1 MKVMNVQYLHGK
13 PLSSGT
19 LKSIPEDFVVKE
31 DLGFELDG
39 EGEHVMVRVEKTGC
53 NTLFVA
59 EQLAKFAKISARAV
73 SYAGLKD
80 RHAVTE
86 QWFCLQMPGK
96 DTLDFSAWQLEGCR
110 VLAVTRQKRK
120 LRIGSLKGNQF
131 EITLRDITNADD
143 VDQRL
148 QKVAKLGVPNYF
160 GEQRFGR
167 DGQNLVQARRWANQE
182 ITVRE
187 RNKRSFYL
195 SAARSAMFNDIA
207 SARIANNTAQYAML
221 GDALQLTGRGSW
233 FVATAEELDSLQAR
247 LQSSELSVT
256 APLPGDGDLGTQED
270 ALAFEIHCL
279 EQDYQPFM
287 ALMKNERVSPAR
299 RAVLVKPQNLQWQ
312 WLDSSTVKLDF
323 FLNSGSFAT
332 SVVREIINQD
342 CVDAEYI
349 IE

>member
-1 MKVMNVQYLHGK
+1 MNVQYLHGK
-13 PLSSGT
+13 PLSTGK
-19 LKSIPEDFVVKE
+19 LKSQPEDFIVKE

-59 EQLAKFAKISARAV
+59 EQLAKFAKISARSV

-80 RHAVTE
+80 RNAVTE

-96 DTLDFSAWQLEGCR
+96 ETPDFSLWQLDGCR
-110 VLAVTRQKRK
+110 VIAITRQKRK
-120 LRIGSLKGNQF
+120 LRIGTLKGNQF
-131 EITLRDITNADD
+131 ELTIRDISVPED
-143 VDQRL
+143 VEARL
-148 QKVAKLGVPNYF
+148 QKVAEQGIPNYF

-167 DGQNLVQARRWANQE
+167 DGQNLTQALRWANQE

-195 SAARSAMFNDIA
+195 SAARSAMFNHVA
-207 SARIANNTAQYAML
+207 SERIENQTINQVLL

-233 FVATAEELDSLQAR
+233 FVATAEELPTLQAR
-247 LQSSELSVT
+247 VASGELSIT
-256 APLPGDGDLGTQED
+256 APLPGDGELGTQED
-270 ALAFEIHCL
+270 ALVFETNSL
-279 EQDYQPFM
+279 ESYHSLM
-287 ALMKNERVSPAR
+287 TLMKNERVSSTR
-299 RAVLVKPQNLQWQ
+299 RAMIVKPQNFQWQ
-312 WLDSSTVKLDF
+312 WIDQTTLKLNF

-342 CVDAEYI
+342 SADVKDI

>member
-96 DTLDFSAWQLEGCR
+96 DTPDFSAWQLEGCR

-131 EITLRDITNADD
+131 EVTLRDITDADD
-143 VDQRL
+143 VEQRL
-148 QKVAKLGVPNYF
+148 QKVADLGVPNYF

-207 SARIANNTAQYAML
+207 SARIENHTQQHALL

-233 FVATAEELDSLQAR
+233 FVATADELDSLQAR
-247 LQSSELSVT
+247 LQSTELSVT
-256 APLPGDGDLGTQED
+256 APLPGDGDLGTQDD
-270 ALAFEIHCL
+270 ALAFETHCL
-279 EQDYQPFM
+279 QDYQPFM
-287 ALMKNERVSPAR
+287 ALMKSERVSPAR
-299 RAVLVKPQNLQWQ
+299 RAVLVKPQDLQWQ
-312 WLDSSTVKLDF
+312 WLDSSTVKLCF

>member
-1 MKVMNVQYLHGK
+1 MNVQYLHGK
-13 PLSSGT
+13 PLSTGK
-19 LKSIPEDFVVKE
+19 LKSQPEDFIVKE

-59 EQLAKFAKISARAV
+59 EQLAKFAKISARSV

-80 RHAVTE
+80 RNAVTE

-96 DTLDFSAWQLEGCR
+96 ETPDFSLWQLDGCR
-110 VLAVTRQKRK
+110 AIATTRQKRK
-120 LRIGSLKGNQF
+120 LRIGTLKGNQF
-131 EITLRDITNADD
+131 ELTIRDISVPED
-143 VDQRL
+143 VEARL
-148 QKVAKLGVPNYF
+148 QKVAEQGIPNYF

-167 DGQNLVQARRWANQE
+167 DGQNLTQALRWANQE

-195 SAARSAMFNDIA
+195 SAARSAMFNHVA
-207 SARIANNTAQYAML
+207 SERIENQTINQVLL

-233 FVATAEELDSLQAR
+233 FVATAEELPTLQAR
-247 LQSSELSVT
+247 VASGELSIT
-256 APLPGDGDLGTQED
+256 APLPGDGELGTQED
-270 ALAFEIHCL
+270 ALVFETNSL
-279 EQDYQPFM
+279 ESYYSLM
-287 ALMKNERVSPAR
+287 TLMKNERVSSTR
-299 RAVLVKPQNLQWQ
+299 RAMIVKPQNFQWQ
-312 WLDSSTVKLDF
+312 WIDQTTLKLNF

-342 CVDAEYI
+342 SADVKDI

>member
-96 DTLDFSAWQLEGCR
+96 DTPDFSAWQLEGCR

-143 VDQRL
+143 VEQRL

-332 SVVREIINQD
+332 SVVREIIKQD